1 MSTSERGAG
10 ATSVDH
16 VWANTRVFFPGGTV
30 GAACQLGGDGL
41 GPHLDELAALAIVIG
56 PAVGSGEGWRAVE
69 ALPDRAPFAAR
80 SFDLVVVEDLGATGR
95 PPRRVLAE
103 AQRLCRPTGR
113 VVVGSRS
120 RRVAFTLRR
129 RLRGRS
135 TSMVTALPGPRRPAF
150 IFDPRD
156 RDVTRYFMRRMA
168 FAYRE
173 PGRAGLKAR
182 SHQMLSRAVL
192 AAPPDLAVRAAP
204 GKLAIARSPSAPDP
218 LLSQIIALVRS
229 TWTSMGLAGVAPERL
244 EPLVVG
250 HRRPDTGVVTI
261 LLFPPGGHHPV
272 VAKLP
277 RYGSH
282 NDSLQREA
290 AGLEQVSRA
299 VDDEI
304 GAAIPRSLGIHTIDG
319 TDVLLQTGLAG
330 RHLVAE
336 TASGRLRP
344 AGLARQLD
352 VVLSWCGALQA
363 ASGHSE
369 LVDNGVIATKLE
381 PLVEAGLAALGGDRR
396 VEALLDRSLDQA
408 RRLQGTSLPMVVV
421 HGDYWAGNVLV
432 ERERVVG
439 VVDWERSTIDDLPF
453 WDPVKA
459 VGSAAYHLDRY
470 RSIPK
475 RGAAALPLW
484 GDMGRWN
491 DVADPRFA
499 IGFRAAFV
507 QPGWLAETARRALVS
522 AFDRAGIPRG
532 WLPVATTFY
541 LVRQIVQADDSP
553 RSVAGWGSV
562 LLALAMFPGTWADE
576 FSSEKKRTSASMPV
590 SPTTT
595 GSTAPREARTS

>member
-1 MSTSERGAG
+1 MSTSAGGVGA
-10 ATSVDH
+10 ASVDH
-16 VWANTRVFFPGGTV
+16 VWANARVFFPGGTV
-30 GAACQLGGDGL
+30 EAACQLGGDSL
-41 GPHLDELAALAIVIG
+41 GPHLDELAGLAIVIG
-56 PAVGSGEGWRAVE
+56 PTVRSGDGWRAVE
-69 ALPDRAPFAAR
+69 ALADRAPFAPR

-95 PPRRVLAE
+95 PPKSVLAE

-113 VVVGSRS
+113 VVIGSRS
-120 RRVAFTLRR
+120 RRVAFALRR
-129 RLRGRS
+129 GLRGHS
-135 TSMVTALPGPRRPAF
+135 TSTMTALPSPRRPAF
-150 IFDPRD
+150 ILDPHD

-173 PGRAGLKAR
+173 PGRAGLKGR
-182 SHQMLSRAVL
+182 SRQLLSRAVL
-192 AAPPDLAVRAAP
+192 AAPPELAVRAAP
-204 GKLAIARSPSAPDP
+204 GKLAIVRSGSAPDP
-218 LLSQIIALVRS
+218 LLSQIIALVRWR
-229 TWTSMGLAGVAPERL
+229 WTSMGLAGVAPERL

-250 HRRPDTGVVTI
+250 HRRPNTGVVTI
-261 LLFPPGGHHPV
+261 LLFPPGGHDPV

-290 AGLEQVSRA
+290 AGLERVSRA
-299 VDDEI
+299 VGDTI

-319 TDVLLQTGLAG
+319 TDVLLQTGLGG

-336 TASGRLRP
+336 TASGRLSP

-352 VVLSWCGALQA
+352 VVLSWWDALQA

-369 LVDNGVIATKLE
+369 LVDNGLIATKLE
-381 PLVEAGLAALGGDRR
+381 PLAEAGLAALGGDRR
-396 VEALLDRSLDQA
+396 VAALLDRTLEQA
-408 RRLQGTSLPMVVV
+408 RSLNGTSLPMVVV

-475 RGAAALPLW
+475 RGAAALPQW
-484 GDMGRWN
+484 GDMGAWN

-499 IGFRAAFV
+499 VGFRAAFV
-507 QPGWLAETARRALVS
+507 QPGWLADTARHALVR

-532 WLPVATTFY
+532 WLPVATTLY

-562 LLALAMFPGTWADE
+562 LLALAMHPGTWTDE
-576 FSSEKKRTSASMPV
+576 FSPEQR
-590 SPTTT
+590 TTT
-595 GSTAPREARTS
+595 GAREGQTS